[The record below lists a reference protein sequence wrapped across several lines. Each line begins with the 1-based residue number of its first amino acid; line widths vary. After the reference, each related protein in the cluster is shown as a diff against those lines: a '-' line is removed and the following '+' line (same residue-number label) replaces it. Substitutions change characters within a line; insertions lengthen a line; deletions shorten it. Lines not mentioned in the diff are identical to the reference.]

1 MIGILTLRDIEK
13 TYSMGEVEVKAL
25 RGVSLQIQEG
35 DFLAIMGPSGS
46 GKSTLMNIVGC
57 LDRPT
62 GGSYLFLG
70 LEVSSLSDRELAGIR
85 REKIG
90 FIFQTFNLLPQY
102 TALSNVEVPMIY
114 AGVPAK
120 ERRRRAEEALEM
132 VGIGERAHHRPKE
145 LSGGQ
150 NQRVAIARAL
160 INNPS
165 FLLADEPTGNLDS
178 KTGQEIMDLFLELN
192 QRGICILLVTHD
204 PLIAEHAKKSILVRD
219 GSIVEECK
227 G

>member
-1 MIGILTLRDIEK
+1 MIGILTLKEITK
-13 TYSMGEVEVKAL
+13 TYSMGEVEVEAL
-25 RGVSLQIQEG
+25 RGVSVQIQKE

-62 GGSYLFLG
+62 NGSYLFMG
-70 LEVSSLSDRELAGIR
+70 LEVNSLTEKELAGIR
-85 REKIG
+85 RDKIG
-90 FIFQTFNLLPQY
+90 FIFQTFNLLSQY

-114 AGVPAK
+114 AGVPAR
-120 ERRRRAEEALEM
+120 ERRRRAEEVLEM
-132 VGIGERAHHRPKE
+132 VGISERAHHRPKE
-145 LSGGQ
+145 MSGGQ

-178 KTGQEIMDLFLELN
+178 KTGQEIMELFLELN
-192 QRGICILLVTHD
+192 QKLKLDKLRN
-204 PLIAEHAKKSILVRD
+204 
-219 GSIVEECK
+219 
-227 G
+227 